1 MKRIIITILP
11 LFFAFAGMTQ
21 ISQYEFIREGGQ
33 LFELDPNDT
42 NVTTHTIFDGSVL
55 PAKIKLGYRFR
66 FNGAYYDSIGISE
79 NGFIWFGPAQA
90 SELVGITNPMAT
102 NLPAGVKGVV
112 CAFGIDLHPRV
123 SGPVTTIR
131 SGPQYFI
138 GRIDNF
144 IVEWK
149 NTSRYDALKDTTEAG
164 LDTLTV
170 QIQLF
175 AFEDDRIQ
183 ITYGYMGLNPNVSS
197 NLSVGIKGASNT
209 DFANR
214 MTDATHTWDNTLAG
228 TDLSST
234 CLLSTNSNPMKAPHN
249 FITWVNRN
257 PQTGTKELDANNF
270 NLYPIPVNDVLHI
283 QSAQP
288 ILSYAI
294 YSIAGKLLTEGNET
308 NTGIAVS
315 HLTSGVYFVKLT
327 TANGTSSKK
336 FIKN

>member
-1 MKRIIITILP
+1 MKRIITTILP
-11 LFFAFAGMTQ
+11 LLFAFTGMAQ

-33 LFELDPNDT
+33 MTELDPNDT
-42 NVTTHTIFDGSVL
+42 TVTTHIIADDLVL
-55 PAKIKLGYRFR
+55 PAKVKIGYRFR
-66 FNGAYYDSIGISE
+66 FNGAFYDSLGISE

-90 SELVGITNPMAT
+90 SELEGITNPMT
-102 NLPAGVKGVV
+102 TTLPASVKGIV
-112 CAFGIDLHPRV
+112 CGFGIDLHPRF

-131 SGPQYFI
+131 TCRQYFN

-144 IVEWK
+144 IIEWK
-149 NTSRYDALKDTTEAG
+149 NTSRFDALNDAAGADTI
-164 LDTLTV
+164 TV
-170 QIQLF
+170 QMQLF
-175 AFEDDRIQ
+175 AFEDDRVQ
-183 ITYGYMGLNPNVSS
+183 ITYGRMGLNPNVSN

-214 MTDATHTWDNTLAG
+214 MTDATHTWDNTTAG
-228 TDLSST
+228 TSINST
-234 CLLSTNSNPMKAPHN
+234 CLLSSTSNPSQGLHN

-257 PQTGTKELDANNF
+257 PQTGTRELDANNF
-270 NLYPIPVNDVLHI
+270 TLYPMPVNDALHI

-288 ILSYAI
+288 VLSYAI
-294 YSIAGKLLTEGNET
+294 YNIAGKLLAEGNET
-308 NTGIAVS
+308 NAGITVS